1 MAVSTVKP
9 MSLSLSKQ
17 VGIFLSCSKCYFEIK
32 HFFYVLFPYDES
44 KYLVSTSFSSFAHFH
59 SISGLVTISIQK
71 ILFTTDIAILLLS

>member
-1 MAVSTVKP
+1 MTHIRGVQYSKSK
-9 MSLSLSKQ
+9 SLSLSKQ

-59 SISGLVTISIQK
+59 SISGLKGTG
-71 ILFTTDIAILLLS
+71 L